1 MSRTLAR
8 HLLVASLGLVALAYA
23 AAFLPGGAPVW
34 APWSL
39 LMGSVVGL
47 ASVSILGA
55 GSGRTAPDRRLL
67 GLLALTSLLLVGSIG
82 AGLLLPPPDADS
94 SLVGGLPPAA
104 ALMVYGAGLLPLLL
118 VPLGYAWVFPTVG
131 FAEGELERVREE
143 ARRARDE
150 ADHPRRH
157 HP

>member
-1 MSRTLAR
+1 MHPPA
-8 HLLVASLGLVALAYA
+8 GGGGG
-23 AAFLPGGAPVW
+23 GGAP
-34 APWSL
+34 P
-39 LMGSVVGL
+39 
-47 ASVSILGA
+47 
-55 GSGRTAPDRRLL
+55 PPRLV

-82 AGLLLPPPDADS
+82 AGLLLPPPDSDS
-94 SLVGGLPPAA
+94 SFVGGLPPAA

-150 ADHPRRH
+150 VSATRQGEGALPSEVDGTPEAPRHPRRSH
-157 HP
+157 S